1 MQKKKKKK
9 KIGKGREEIRK
20 KSDVEAEQNPIMI
33 ANDLTQ
39 MPTRAHNCKL
49 TLMVTVIII

>member
-1 MQKKKKKK
+1 MQKKKKE
-9 KIGKGREEIRK
+9 REEIRK

-39 MPTRAHNCKL
+39 MPTRAHNFKL
-49 TLMVTVIII
+49 TLTMAVIII